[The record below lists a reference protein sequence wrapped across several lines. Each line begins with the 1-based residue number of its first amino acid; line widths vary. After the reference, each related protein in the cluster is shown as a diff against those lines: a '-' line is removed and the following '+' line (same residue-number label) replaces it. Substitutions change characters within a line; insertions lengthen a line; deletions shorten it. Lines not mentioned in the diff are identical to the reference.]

1 MAAPYFLR
9 LKLKDVMNMLVAGID
24 GSTKCTGISIM
35 NDGKLE
41 FYTLIDLHKEK
52 DAMKRIQ
59 GMWTEI
65 VKVLD
70 QYKLDAVYMEK
81 SIDKK
86 NIDTLQKL
94 SYLAGG
100 MMFYCVQK
108 GIKFVNPFPVEWRAK
123 IGIKQSNK
131 IKRDM
136 LKAEAII
143 AVKKEY
149 DIDVND
155 DVAEAILI
163 CRSAFALPEIELTED
178 ELAEAS
184 L

>member
-1 MAAPYFLR
+1 M
-9 LKLKDVMNMLVAGID
+9 VVAGVD
-24 GSTKCTGISIM
+24 GSTKNTGIAIM

-41 FYTLIDLHKEK
+41 FYTLIDFHKEK

-59 GMWTEI
+59 NMWIEI
-65 VKVLD
+65 CKVLD
-70 QYKLDAVYMEK
+70 KYDLDAVYMEK

-100 MMFYCVQK
+100 IMFYCVQR
-108 GIKFVNPFPVEWRAK
+108 GVPFINPFPVEWRAR

-131 IKRDM
+131 IKREM
-136 LKAEAII
+136 LKAEAIL

-149 DIDVND
+149 SLDVGD
-155 DVAEAILI
+155 DEAESILI
-163 CRSAFALPEIELTED
+163 ARSAFDLPLIEFTEE
-178 ELAEAS
+178 ELEDAS

>member
-1 MAAPYFLR
+1 
-9 LKLKDVMNMLVAGID
+9 MLIAGID
-24 GSTKCTGISIM
+24 GSTKNTGVSIM

-41 FYTLIDLHKEK
+41 FYTLIDFHKEK

-59 GMWTEI
+59 NMWIEI
-65 VKVLD
+65 SKILD
-70 QYKLDAVYMEK
+70 NYELDAVYMEK

-100 MMFYCVQK
+100 IMFYCTQHN
-108 GIKFVNPFPVEWRAK
+108 IKFVNPFPVEWRAK

-143 AVKKEY
+143 AVKNEY
-149 DIDVND
+149 GLDVGD
-155 DVAEAILI
+155 DVAESILI
-163 CRSAFALPEIELTED
+163 CRSAFDLPEIVLSED
-178 ELAEAS
+178 DLAEAS
-184 L
+184 LC

>member
-1 MAAPYFLR
+1 MSAPYFFMF
-9 LKLKDVMNMLVAGID
+9 KLKELMNMLIAGID
-24 GSTKCTGISIM
+24 GSTKNTGVSIM
-35 NDGKLE
+35 RDGNLE
-41 FYTLIDLHKEK
+41 FYTLIDFHKEK

-59 GMWTEI
+59 NMWIEI
-65 VKVLD
+65 CRVLD
-70 QYKLDAVYMEK
+70 GYDLDAIYMEK

-100 MMFYCVQK
+100 IMFYCVQRS
-108 GIKFVNPFPVEWRAK
+108 IKFVNPFPSEWRAR

-131 IKRDM
+131 IKREM

-149 DIDVND
+149 DLDVGD
-155 DVAEAILI
+155 DVAESILI
-163 CRSAFALPEIELTED
+163 CRSAFDLPPIELTDD
-178 ELAEAS
+178 ELADAS

>member
-1 MAAPYFLR
+1 
-9 LKLKDVMNMLVAGID
+9 MLVAGID
-24 GSTKCTGISIM
+24 GSTKNTGVSIM
-35 NDGKLE
+35 RDGELE
-41 FYTLIDLHKEK
+41 FYTLIDFHKEK

-59 GMWTEI
+59 NMWIEI
-65 VKVLD
+65 SKILD
-70 QYKLDAVYMEK
+70 EYKPELVYMEK

-100 MMFYCVQK
+100 VMFYCTQNEI
-108 GIKFVNPFPVEWRAK
+108 GFVNPFPVEWRAK

-149 DIDVND
+149 DIDVGD

-163 CRSAFALPEIELTED
+163 CRSAFDLPEIELTED
-178 ELAEAS
+178 ELADAS

>member
-1 MAAPYFLR
+1 
-9 LKLKDVMNMLVAGID
+9 MLVAGID
-24 GSTKCTGISIM
+24 GSTKSTGISIM
-35 NDGKLE
+35 QDGKLE
-41 FYTLIDLHKEK
+41 FYTLIDFHKEK

-59 GMWTEI
+59 NMWLEI
-65 VKVLD
+65 SKILD
-70 QYKLDAVYMEK
+70 QYNLDAVYMEK

-100 MMFYCVQK
+100 VMFYCTHK
-108 GIKFVNPFPVEWRAK
+108 KIEFINPFPSEWRAK

-149 DIDVND
+149 GLDVGDDI
-155 DVAEAILI
+155 AEAILI
-163 CRSAFALPEIELTED
+163 CRSAFDAPEIILTED
-178 ELAEAS
+178 ELADAS

>member
-1 MAAPYFLR
+1 
-9 LKLKDVMNMLVAGID
+9 MLIAGID
-24 GSTKCTGISIM
+24 GSTKNTGVAIM
-35 NDGKLE
+35 NDGILE
-41 FYTLIDLHKEK
+41 FYTLIDFHTEK

-59 GMWTEI
+59 NMWIEI
-65 VKVLD
+65 CKILD
-70 QYKLDAVYMEK
+70 RYDLDAIYMEK

-100 MMFYCVQK
+100 IMFYCTK
-108 GIKFVNPFPVEWRAK
+108 HKIKFVNPFPSEWRAK

-131 IKRDM
+131 IKREM

-149 DIDVND
+149 CLDVND

-163 CRSAFALPEIELTED
+163 SRSAFDMPELELTED
-178 ELAEAS
+178 DLAEAS

>member
-1 MAAPYFLR
+1 MR
-9 LKLKDVMNMLVAGID
+9 IAGID
-24 GSTKCTGISIM
+24 GSTKNTGVSIM
-35 NDGKLE
+35 QDGELE
-41 FYTLIDLHKEK
+41 FYTLIDFHKEK
-52 DAMKRIQ
+52 DAMLRIQ
-59 GMWTEI
+59 NMWIEI
-65 VKVLD
+65 CKVLD
-70 QYKLDAVYMEK
+70 QYDIDAVYMEK

-100 MMFYCVQK
+100 MMFYCVQR
-108 GIKFVNPFPVEWRAK
+108 GIKFINPFPAEWRAK
-123 IGIKQSNK
+123 IGIIQSNK

-149 DIDVND
+149 GIDVGD
-155 DVAEAILI
+155 DVAESALI
-163 CRSAFALPEIELTED
+163 ARSAFDLPPIEFTED
-178 ELAEAS
+178 ELVDAS

>member
-1 MAAPYFLR
+1 
-9 LKLKDVMNMLVAGID
+9 MLIAGID
-24 GSTKCTGISIM
+24 GSTKNTGLSIM
-35 NDGKLE
+35 NNGRLE
-41 FYTLIDLHKEK
+41 FYTLIDFHKEK

-59 GMWTEI
+59 NMWIEI
-65 VKVLD
+65 SKILD
-70 QYKLDAVYMEK
+70 KYKPDAVYMEK

-100 MMFYCVQK
+100 VMFYCTQNR
-108 GIKFVNPFPVEWRAK
+108 IEFINPFPVEWRAK

-149 DIDVND
+149 GIDVGD
-155 DVAEAILI
+155 DVAESILI
-163 CRSAFALPEIELTED
+163 CRSAFDLPEIEFTED
-178 ELAEAS
+178 ELADAS

>member
-1 MAAPYFLR
+1 
-9 LKLKDVMNMLVAGID
+9 MLVAGID
-24 GSTKCTGISIM
+24 GSTKNTGVSIM
-35 NDGKLE
+35 RDGKLE
-41 FYTLIDLHKEK
+41 FYTLIDFHKEK
-52 DAMKRIQ
+52 DAIKRIQ
-59 GMWTEI
+59 NMWIEI
-65 VKVLD
+65 GKILD
-70 QYKLDAVYMEK
+70 KYKPDVVYMEK

-100 MMFYCVQK
+100 VMFYCTQND
-108 GIKFVNPFPVEWRAK
+108 IDFINPFPAEWRAK

-143 AVKKEY
+143 AVRKEY
-149 DIDVND
+149 GLDVGD

-163 CRSAFALPEIELTED
+163 CRSAFNLTEIALTED
-178 ELAEAS
+178 DLAEAS

>member
-1 MAAPYFLR
+1 MR
-9 LKLKDVMNMLVAGID
+9 IAGID
-24 GSTKCTGISIM
+24 GSTKNTGVSIM
-35 NDGKLE
+35 QDGELE
-41 FYTLIDLHKEK
+41 FYTLIDFHKEK
-52 DAMKRIQ
+52 DAMLRIQ
-59 GMWTEI
+59 NMWIEI
-65 VKVLD
+65 CKVLD
-70 QYKLDAVYMEK
+70 QYDIDAVYMEK

-100 MMFYCVQK
+100 MMFYCVQR
-108 GIKFVNPFPVEWRAK
+108 GIKFINPFPAEWRAK

-149 DIDVND
+149 GIDVGD
-155 DVAEAILI
+155 DVAESALI
-163 CRSAFALPEIELTED
+163 ARSAFDLPPIEFTED
-178 ELAEAS
+178 ELVDAS